1 MMQVKR
7 TEREFVPNK
16 ETLKEAHSE
25 EDIRE
30 IIRTI
35 EKEGKVND
43 FLLWSG
49 SYNQNELFVSTS
61 ENVLHCWTLLGV
73 IALVSIVVAIIAL
86 EFIDRDRR

>member
-7 TEREFVPNK
+7 TEQEFVPNK

-35 EKEGKVND
+35 ELYLQQTREVLDRIEKDIEELKKENRINREKDETIHPGKDPAQEVGMN
-43 FLLWSG
+43 L
-49 SYNQNELFVSTS
+49 
-61 ENVLHCWTLLGV
+61 
-73 IALVSIVVAIIAL
+73 
-86 EFIDRDRR
+86 

>member
-7 TEREFVPNK
+7 TEQEFVPNK

-35 EKEGKVND
+35 EQYLQQTREVLDRIEKDIEELKKEGRIKRD
-43 FLLWSG
+43 K
-49 SYNQNELFVSTS
+49 E
-61 ENVLHCWTLLGV
+61 E
-73 IALVSIVVAIIAL
+73 VVYPKKEPAEVVGMKL
-86 EFIDRDRR
+86 

>member
-35 EKEGKVND
+35 ELYLQQTREVLDRIEKDIEEMKKE
-43 FLLWSG
+43 
-49 SYNQNELFVSTS
+49 
-61 ENVLHCWTLLGV
+61 
-73 IALVSIVVAIIAL
+73 
-86 EFIDRDRR
+86 DRINREKDETAHPWKDPAQEAGMSL

>member
-16 ETLKEAHSE
+16 ETLKEARSV

-35 EKEGKVND
+35 EQYLVRTREVLDRIEKDIEELKKEDRIIREKDETVHPGKD
-43 FLLWSG
+43 PAQEAGMSL
-49 SYNQNELFVSTS
+49 
-61 ENVLHCWTLLGV
+61 
-73 IALVSIVVAIIAL
+73 
-86 EFIDRDRR
+86 

>member
-16 ETLKEAHSE
+16 ETLKEARSE

-35 EKEGKVND
+35 EQYLVRTREVLDRIEKDIKELKKEGRINREKD
-43 FLLWSG
+43 ETAHPWKDPAQEAGMSL
-49 SYNQNELFVSTS
+49 
-61 ENVLHCWTLLGV
+61 
-73 IALVSIVVAIIAL
+73 
-86 EFIDRDRR
+86 

>member
-7 TEREFVPNK
+7 TEQEFVPNK

-35 EKEGKVND
+35 ELYLQQTREVLDRIEKDIEEMKKEDRINREKDETVHPGKD
-43 FLLWSG
+43 PAQEAGMSL
-49 SYNQNELFVSTS
+49 
-61 ENVLHCWTLLGV
+61 
-73 IALVSIVVAIIAL
+73 
-86 EFIDRDRR
+86 

>member
-7 TEREFVPNK
+7 TEQEFVPNK

-35 EKEGKVND
+35 ELYLQQTREVLDRIEKDIEEMKKEDRSNREKDETVHPGKD
-43 FLLWSG
+43 PAQEAGMSL
-49 SYNQNELFVSTS
+49 
-61 ENVLHCWTLLGV
+61 
-73 IALVSIVVAIIAL
+73 
-86 EFIDRDRR
+86 